1 MTEETEVRS
10 PEPMAV
16 SLDLELLTLAS
27 ATRGAEIL
35 ADYQL
40 RQGFMDE
47 PSEQDA
53 PESVCAILSLV
64 GGRLEQLRRV
74 VRGEEDPA
82 HIWAAHNASTLT
94 ESLADFDGDIVLFAW
109 KARGMPLVLARPSAW
124 GVEPEEREERTAMG
138 YEAVRQKGQKHP
150 NGRKAKE
157 PKRAKGRGTVD
168 PVGVAPSDLGGPRWS
183 PLRPLHRPRAW
194 FRFPYK
200 GGNREPPASL

>member
-27 ATRGAEIL
+27 ATLGAEIL

-47 PSEQDA
+47 PSEKDA

-82 HIWAAHNASTLT
+82 RIWAAHNASTLT

-138 YEAVRQKGQKHP
+138 HEAVRQKGQKHP
-150 NGRKAKE
+150 PGGRRRSRSVRRSAGWLTRSE
-157 PKRAKGRGTVD
+157 WPPTRGVHQ
-168 PVGVAPSDLGGPRWS
+168 WS
-183 PLRPLHRPRAW
+183 PL
-194 FRFPYK
+194 
-200 GGNREPPASL
+200 